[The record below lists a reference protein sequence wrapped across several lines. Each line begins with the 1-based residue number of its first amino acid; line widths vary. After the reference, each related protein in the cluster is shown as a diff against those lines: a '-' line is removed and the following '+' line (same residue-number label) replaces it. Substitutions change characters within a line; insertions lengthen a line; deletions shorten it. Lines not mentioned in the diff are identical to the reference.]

1 MKKIII
7 DKNGKRSYSGSKKKK
22 WTFFVILLTIIG
34 GLSLLYYY
42 LDPHRQFTIIV
53 PCHLEA
59 KKEDEKLSNNKTI
72 SEQETSFTLRDK
84 INNHQEVLKT
94 LTDPKGKENLQKI
107 ITFLEKKERSYQ
119 QKKNIQTYLFHSKEA
134 LKEKDSKINNKLPLA
149 EKHFL
154 TEEKLKQEKEVLYL
168 EEKEKAWQEKE
179 ELEQILK
186 GIVEKLKNSS
196 LTTQER
202 TNLMKDKENLE
213 TKRDKLGQEIEK
225 ISNQIQIRNRIETLT
240 KESEQTTDETIQ
252 ACYQAEKER
261 LTAQLEM
268 WQ

>member
-7 DKNGKRSYSGSKKKK
+7 DKNGKRSYGGSKKKK

-53 PCHLEA
+53 PCHLEE

-72 SEQETSFTLRDK
+72 SEQETLLRDQ

-107 ITFLEKKERSYQ
+107 ITFLEKKEKSYQ
-119 QKKNIQTYLFHSKEA
+119 QKKNIQTYLLHLKES
-134 LKEKDSKINNKLPLA
+134 LKEKDSKRNDKLPLA

-154 TEEKLKQEKEVLYL
+154 TEEKLKQEKEVLL
-168 EEKEKAWQEKE
+168 FRRKREGMSRKR
-179 ELEQILK
+179 
-186 GIVEKLKNSS
+186 GI
-196 LTTQER
+196 R
-202 TNLMKDKENLE
+202 TDF
-213 TKRDKLGQEIEK
+213 KRD
-225 ISNQIQIRNRIETLT
+225 
-240 KESEQTTDETIQ
+240 
-252 ACYQAEKER
+252 C
-261 LTAQLEM
+261 
-268 WQ
+268 